1 MKLTKSNMETFLV
14 TGATGNIGSRV
25 VSQLLTKGA
34 RVRALTRNP
43 ESANLPPEVE
53 IVRGDLSDPATFDRC
68 LDGVDAV
75 FLVWLAPVAAAASA
89 LAQIAKCARR
99 IVFLSSPHR
108 TPHPFFQQPNPMATL
123 HAEIERLIQT
133 SGLQWIFLR
142 PGAFAINA
150 RNWWAQQIR
159 QGDIV
164 RWPYAAAATAPI
176 HECDVASVAVRALCE
191 DGHAEAEYVLTGPQS
206 LTQKEQVSVIG
217 EVIGRPLRFEEISPD
232 GRNVRCALACLLPS
246 QICCST
252 RLPPPSV
259 NPHSSHPQLRRSL
272 ELRHSRSMTGRLIT
286 LPSFVRR

>member
-1 MKLTKSNMETFLV
+1 METFLV

-43 ESANLPPEVE
+43 ESANLPPAVE
-53 IVRGDLSDPATFDRC
+53 IVRGDLSDPAIFDRC

-232 GRNVRCALACLLPS
+232 AAKREMCARMPASIANMLLNAFAAAVGQPAFVT
-246 QICCST
+246 ST
-252 RLPPPSV
+252 IARI
-259 NPHSSHPQLRRSL
+259 
-272 ELRHSRSMTGRLIT
+272 TGAPALTFHDWAIDHVAEFR
-286 LPSFVRR
+286 

>member
-232 GRNVRCALACLLPS
+232 AAKREMCARMPASIANMLLNAFAAAVGQPAFVTS
-246 QICCST
+246 TIAQI
-252 RLPPPSV
+252 
-259 NPHSSHPQLRRSL
+259 
-272 ELRHSRSMTGRLIT
+272 TGAPALTFHDWAIDHVAEFR
-286 LPSFVRR
+286 

>member
-217 EVIGRPLRFEEISPD
+217 DVIGRPLRFDEIPPEAA
-232 GRNVRCALACLLPS
+232 RREMCALMPASIADMLLNAFAAAVGQPAFVTS
-246 QICCST
+246 TIAQI
-252 RLPPPSV
+252 
-259 NPHSSHPQLRRSL
+259 
-272 ELRHSRSMTGRLIT
+272 TGVPARTFHDWAIDHAAE
-286 LPSFVRR
+286 FH

>member
-43 ESANLPPEVE
+43 ESANLPLEVE

-232 GRNVRCALACLLPS
+232 AAKREMCARMPASIANMLLNAFAAAVGQPAFVTS
-246 QICCST
+246 TIAQI
-252 RLPPPSV
+252 
-259 NPHSSHPQLRRSL
+259 
-272 ELRHSRSMTGRLIT
+272 TGAPALTFHDWAIDHVAEFR
-286 LPSFVRR
+286 

>member
-1 MKLTKSNMETFLV
+1 METFLV

-232 GRNVRCALACLLPS
+232 AAKREMCARMPASIANMLLNAFAAAVGQPAFVTS
-246 QICCST
+246 TIAQI
-252 RLPPPSV
+252 
-259 NPHSSHPQLRRSL
+259 
-272 ELRHSRSMTGRLIT
+272 TGAPALTFHDWAIDHVAEFR
-286 LPSFVRR
+286 